1 MESVDLDTGN
11 AVSLLGLK
19 QSDPATRN
27 GHQAFSSDEFEETER
42 KRSQDEV
49 DNGSSASEGG
59 ENSKIAT
66 NVRIAVPFAFKA

>member
-1 MESVDLDTGN
+1 MDTGN

-19 QSDPATRN
+19 QSDTATRN

-49 DNGSSASEGG
+49 DNGSTASEGG

-66 NVRIAVPFAFKA
+66 NVKIAVLFVFNA